1 MNKFALMVLGVSV
14 LALPGCTAVGLAA
27 GAGASVGIAASQE
40 GGLSQAVTDGRI
52 QLEINDL
59 WFRFSVEAFAKLDL
73 TVNNG
78 RVLVTGVV
86 QDPEHRVEAIRLAW
100 QPKGVQQVINEVQV
114 AEGRG
119 IVGYAK
125 DTWIT
130 TRLRTA
136 LTVDREVLS
145 INYSIDTVQGTVY
158 LMGWAQDR
166 TELNRVIENA
176 RTISG
181 VSSVVSYVK
190 IISGEDSVQNGPQSE
205 PPAWQDSRDMAPP
218 AATYQSDVATQS
230 PYGVRAEQA
239 MPNGPI
245 VISPQSPSPVIQEN
259 LQAREAQKQRIQS
272 GGVQRQG
279 IESEVINLNP

>member
-1 MNKFALMVLGVSV
+1 LMVLGVSV
-14 LALPGCTAVGLAA
+14 LALPGCTALGIAA

-40 GGLSQAVTDGRI
+40 GGLSQAVGDGRI

-59 WFRFSVEAFAKLDL
+59 WFRYSVEAFTKLDL

-114 AEGRG
+114 AEGKG
-119 IVGYAK
+119 IIGYAQ

-130 TRLRTA
+130 TRLRGA
-136 LTVDREVLS
+136 LTIDREILS

-158 LMGWAQDR
+158 LMGFAQDR
-166 TELNRVIENA
+166 AELNRVIERA

-190 IISGEDSVQNGPQSE
+190 IINGDNQPQSE
-205 PPAWQDSRDMAPP
+205 PPAWQDSRSADEPV
-218 AATYQSDVATQS
+218 ATPTPIYQNDVAMRAPATARATQAS
-230 PYGVRAEQA
+230 
-239 MPNGPI
+239 PNGPI
-245 VISPQSPSPVIQEN
+245 VIAPQAPSPVVQEN
-259 LQAREAQKQRIQS
+259 LQARALQKQRIET
-272 GGVQRQG
+272 GAARQG
-279 IESEVINLNP
+279 IESEVINWNP

>member
-14 LALPGCTAVGLAA
+14 LALPGCTALGLAA

-40 GGLSQAVTDGRI
+40 GGLSQAVEDGRI

-59 WFRFSVEAFAKLDL
+59 WFRFSVEAFTKLDL

-100 QPKGVQQVINEVQV
+100 QPKGVKQVINEVQV
-114 AEGRG
+114 AEGKG

-130 TRLRTA
+130 TRLRGA
-136 LTVDREVLS
+136 LTIDREILS

-158 LMGWAQDR
+158 LMGFAQDR
-166 TELNRVIENA
+166 AELNRVIERA

-190 IISGEDSVQNGPQSE
+190 IISGDTQPQAE
-205 PPAWQDSRDMAPP
+205 PPAWQDGRYADEPVAAPAP
-218 AATYQSDVATQS
+218 IYQSDLATQAPAS
-230 PYGVRAEQA
+230 VRATQA
-239 MPNGPI
+239 SPNGPI
-245 VISPQSPSPVIQEN
+245 VIAPQAPSPVVQEN
-259 LQAREAQKQRIQS
+259 LQARELQKQRIQS
-272 GGVQRQG
+272 GAPRQG
-279 IESEVINLNP
+279 IESEVINWNP